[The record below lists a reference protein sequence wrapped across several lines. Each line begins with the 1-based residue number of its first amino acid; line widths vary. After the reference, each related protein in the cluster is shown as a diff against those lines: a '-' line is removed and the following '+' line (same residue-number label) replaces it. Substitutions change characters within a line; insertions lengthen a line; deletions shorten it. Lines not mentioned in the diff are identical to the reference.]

1 MKKKFSVGCGDFQPE
16 FFNWIAA
23 LKKTTKKTK
32 KNCFTLFPQHS
43 FHAAD

>member
-32 KNCFTLFPQHS
+32 KELFYTFSSAFFPRR
-43 FHAAD
+43 